1 MGGRGVCWDNV
12 AAESFLSDFK
22 LGTLCDVETR
32 RFQDEG
38 HARRETF
45 RWIAWYNHRKRHS
58 RADCM
63 SPVDYENRHQQS
75 STSTIHSATLIPIA
89 A

>member
-12 AAESFLSDFK
+12 AAASFFSNFK

-38 HARRETF
+38 HACRETF
-45 RWIAWYNHRKRHS
+45 RWIAWYNPPQTPLPCRLHAPGRLREPAPAEFNQHH
-58 RADCM
+58 
-63 SPVDYENRHQQS
+63 P
-75 STSTIHSATLIPIA
+75 
-89 A
+89 